1 MASIFPVEES
11 SSEEEI
17 SEKRAEAAKEAENNK
32 LAEGD
37 LPQHTILSK
46 CQYFY
51 CIIEI
56 IEV

>member
-51 CIIEI
+51 CII
-56 IEV
+56 